1 MKEYNVFMEAIAFT
15 LVFFIVIAFML
26 FFGAFK
32 IINQGFCGLI
42 TRLGSY
48 SRTLHPGLHVI
59 IPFIDTL
66 DRTVDLRE
74 QVLPLKS
81 QSVITKDNVNVNV
94 DAVVYYQIINPYSA
108 IYEITNLVF
117 AIEQIALTSL
127 RNIVGE
133 LTLDETLTS
142 RDVINTKL
150 QQVIDAAAS
159 KWGVKTNRLELK
171 DINPP
176 DDIQKAMNVQMEA
189 ERNRRASILQ
199 AEGQKES
206 AILRA
211 EGEKQ
216 AVVKRAEAEAQKL
229 RLEVEA
235 EAMTTKNYIEKI
247 KEAGAGPAEL
257 QVIYMETLK
266 KLADG
271 NANKIFLPTE
281 SITSLGAIA
290 AAGEVFQEKAGNN

>member
-1 MKEYNVFMEAIAFT
+1 MEAIAFT